1 MSWKLYKDLILDTL
15 KSKTILATD
24 VDGKVIEGDE
34 RLKLDQTTPQTI
46 TATDTT
52 ITASDEI
59 YFGDAT
65 DSGLLKK
72 DTVQGILDLTP
83 APDLSGYVPYTGAT
97 GDVDLGAWDIKAHI
111 GDFHSTGFTGAGN
124 EIFDGVTLTGQPQ
137 NVGDGQAISWYWAS
151 GMVNSARINTSG
163 VGSGEDV
170 LEFWTSQSNPIGL
183 ALTLGEDSSTFTG
196 TISALNLSGI
206 NTGDEDLSGYLLNT
220 TDTFVGTLSLTGT
233 MNATGTVSAEQ
244 ITSTDDISLAGV
256 LTNTLGSA
264 DTLGINLDGQTND
277 YTGTATTTLANFTRD
292 YTSGSYNTSDLTT
305 TGMNFNMAVSQVGNA
320 LPNFGSY
327 KKTVKGNTIAITDS
341 IAHTGTNVP
350 TSFVQE
356 LFGNVF
362 TITSEGTYNASQL
375 LSGIGQINTTGE
387 RITVNSNGV
396 INERSSFGS
405 GTLRTITKGLDLF
418 VVGNETETA
427 GSLSSITAGLYIDVQ
442 GTPNAITGSKATYG
456 LAFQRIKN
464 ADAGALWGIYM
475 GETDAGVQNLLS
487 RDNQKN
493 LFGTGKDASIYYDST
508 NLIINPKE
516 VGSGILDIQGRLQ
529 TDGYNAVDGT
539 VALAGTKVYYVSDSS
554 GGAVTRMLTFKDG
567 LLVSET

>member
-475 GETDAGVQNLLS
+475 GETDTGVQNLLS